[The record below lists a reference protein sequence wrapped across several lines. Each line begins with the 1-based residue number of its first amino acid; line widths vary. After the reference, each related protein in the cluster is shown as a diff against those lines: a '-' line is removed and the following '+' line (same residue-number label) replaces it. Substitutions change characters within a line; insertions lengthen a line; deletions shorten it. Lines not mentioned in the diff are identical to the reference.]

1 MCIPEI
7 RFCNSLAEKWVSF
20 FLEKLMELDKE
31 IHPET
36 ASEEGLSRFEKMVG
50 ITPRETDTTE
60 ERRFRVTVARKVIDV
75 LNVRNII
82 DLIEDL
88 THGDCRVIIDKAA
101 QTVTVKVGLTSKKMF
116 SLVEKTVRDY
126 IPVDMRA
133 DVIQMYNRYIDYAG
147 KTYAELSEKTFKQLK
162 EEVLDNE

>member
-1 MCIPEI
+1 MSIPEI

-20 FLEKLMELDKE
+20 FLEKIMELEQE

-36 ASEEGLSRFEKMVG
+36 ASEKGLSRFEKMCS
-50 ITPRETDTTE
+50 ITPRETDTLE

-75 LNVRNII
+75 LNERNLV

-101 QTVTVKVGLTSKKMF
+101 QTVTVKVGLTSMKMF
-116 SLVEKTVRDY
+116 SLVERLVHDY

-133 DVIQMYNRYIDYAG
+133 DVIQMYNRYVDYAG